1 MADEF
6 PLLFDLGLYVKD
18 IRGDGMSGL
27 LSPPHIQGV
36 KMAKI

>member
-18 IRGDGMSGL
+18 IRGDGMFFSGF
-27 LSPPHIQGV
+27 S
-36 KMAKI
+36 